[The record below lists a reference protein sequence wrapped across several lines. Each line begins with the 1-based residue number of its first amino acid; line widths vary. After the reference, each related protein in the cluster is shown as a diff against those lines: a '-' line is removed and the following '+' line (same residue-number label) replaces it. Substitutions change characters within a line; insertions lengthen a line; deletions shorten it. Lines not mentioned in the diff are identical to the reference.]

1 MNQTRSR
8 DNSRKK
14 NGLKIISV
22 ILAVL
27 LWFYVVN
34 EGSYK
39 VGQDNVAVD
48 LTYDNIQ
55 EGIQVQGPEQV
66 TVKLWGVFQ
75 ETGEIQASV
84 DLEGKEPGVY
94 TLPVKLHPVAGVLF
108 TSVEPKTVDVT
119 LKEIQETIVPV
130 NYNIIVNPPAGYQL
144 MDMLTEPERCLIKGN
159 QEQAKQVT
167 SVVCQ
172 VDLSNTKSINSF
184 ELEVTAYD
192 KDGNPVDEGLEI
204 IPAVVKVIAVVD
216 ELKGYKE
223 VPIIV
228 VSEGEPATGYQL
240 KNIGLDTSM
249 VNIVGNNLAVEA
261 VKEINTSIIDISEAD
276 QSYSLKIDLQAPEGI
291 KLYPAQVM
299 ADIEIEKIVE
309 DEEEQ

>member
-1 MNQTRSR
+1 MNQIPSR

-39 VGQDNVAVD
+39 VGQNNVAVD

-94 TLPVKLHPVAGVLF
+94 TLPVKLHPVVGVLF

-119 LKEIQETIVPV
+119 LEELQEIIVPV
-130 NYNIIVNPPAGYQL
+130 NYNISAKPPAGYQL
-144 MDMLTEPERCLIKGN
+144 MDLLTEPERCLIKGD
-159 QEQAKQVT
+159 QEEAKLVT

-172 VDLSNTKSINSF
+172 VDLSNTKSIDSF
-184 ELEVTAYD
+184 ELEVAARD
-192 KDGNPVDEGLEI
+192 KDGNLVDGGLEI

-216 ELKGYKE
+216 EIKGYKE

-228 VSEGEPATGYQL
+228 VHEGEPGEGYRL

-249 VNIVGNNLAVEA
+249 VKIVGNNFAVEA
-261 VKEINTSIIDISEAD
+261 IKEINTGIIDISEAS
-276 QSYSLKIDLQAPEGI
+276 QSFTVNIDLQAPEGI

-309 DEEEQ
+309 DEEE